1 VSSTGGR
8 SYILKMSG
16 EDEYESLPEGT
27 SMWVTLGA
35 GALAGTGEHCVMYPV
50 DCVKTRMQA
59 LACEQGRFTSS
70 SILRN
75 LVHIVREE
83 GVIRL
88 VSGVQTMGLAAGPA
102 HALYFACYE
111 QLKHDLTP
119 VASNY
124 GLHETVVHGVA
135 GATATLFH
143 DAVMTPAEVVKQR
156 MQMCCSPYKGAL
168 NCARTVYKQEGLRA
182 FYRSYPTA
190 LSMNIPFQA
199 THFMVYEFAQKLTN
213 PNRQYNPAAHAVSG
227 AAAGAVAAFVT
238 MPLDV
243 CKTLLNTQ
251 EANVLV
257 RLNTAKVVGL
267 WPALRTVW
275 RLAGPLGLFKGC
287 RARVFYQ
294 MPATAISWSVYEFCK
309 HYLSGGG
316 KDEGVE
322 DTLGDLR
329 ASRGSEGDSDSGRF
343 NWDSI
348 VTDRGGSVLR
358 ASELV
363 NHQGVQSDLVHS
375 FSDLRTFP
383 PASVTSFRTTRT
395 TD

>member
-1 VSSTGGR
+1 
-8 SYILKMSG
+8 MSG

-59 LACEQGRFTSS
+59 LACEQGRFTST

-111 QLKHDLTP
+111 QLKHYFTP
-119 VASNY
+119 IASNY
-124 GLHETVVHGVA
+124 GLHETFVHGVA

-156 MQMCCSPYKGAL
+156 MQMCCSPYKGAF

-257 RLNTAKVVGL
+257 RLNTTKVVGL
-267 WPALRTVW
+267 WPALTTVW

-287 RARVFYQ
+287 RARIFYQ

-348 VTDRGGSVLR
+348 VTDRGGAVLR

-383 PASVTSFRTTRT
+383 PAAVTSFRTTRT